1 MTKARRLKDVK
12 LGNQHSQSK
21 QEQSTGVT
29 ADTTVVPD
37 ASVVGKTDAST
48 AAPQPFVITDELR
61 VLMRTVAKQSARE
74 ILEEDRERNA
84 EDKTAYSKTM
94 LEDKVFE
101 SITTAVDGWLD
112 WKWRTINKHELEFG
126 LHKNLPFDKWLPRMA
141 NYLRRKL
148 ACLNYAA
155 AGMYSFTWF
164 RDKLDG
170 ELKTIQESQ
179 TRMEQKMDSLDT
191 DVNTR
196 LCLFNAPRDLTGLFF
211 HGRRIQFVY
220 IAAIFAVFTVMLGTM
235 TYATFS
241 YKAQSQRWE
250 RKAVQLDAIAH
261 TLDAKYADLVNAL
274 GKSQD
279 KPHSTSSKRK

>member
-21 QEQSTGVT
+21 QGQSTGVP
-29 ADTTVVPD
+29 AGTTVVPEASAVSKPD
-37 ASVVGKTDAST
+37 ASA

-61 VLMRTVAKQSARE
+61 MIMRTVAKQSARE

-84 EDKTAYSKTM
+84 EGKTAYTQTM
-94 LEDKVFE
+94 LEDKVFD
-101 SITTAVDGWLD
+101 SITTAVNGWLD

-126 LHKNLPFDKWLPRMA
+126 MHKNLPFDKWLPRMA

-148 ACLNYAA
+148 VCLNYAA

-164 RDKLDG
+164 RDKMDG
-170 ELKTIQESQ
+170 EIKTIQESQ
-179 TRMEQKMDSLDT
+179 TRMEKKMDSLDT

-220 IAAIFAVFTVMLGTM
+220 IVAIFAVFMVMLGTM

-241 YKAQSQRWE
+241 YKALSQRWE
-250 RKAVQLDAIAH
+250 RKAVQLDAVAH
-261 TLDAKYADLVNAL
+261 TLDAKYTDLVDAL

-279 KPHSTSSKRK
+279 KSHSTNSKRK